1 MLLKEVWYGPGSP
14 TPPPALQRCCAPFVP
29 PASHVPQRGEW
40 TEEQLMADSSAFH
53 VRLLPMVE
61 GSAWT
66 SERGSAAEAQEAPRQ
81 AEPGATVQ
89 AGGDGAAH
97 DATEL

>member
-1 MLLKEVWYGPGSP
+1 MDGQGLP
-14 TPPPALQRCCAPFVP
+14 TAPPVLQRCCAPLVP
-29 PASHVPQRGEW
+29 PPHVPQRGEW

-66 SERGSAAEAQEAPRQ
+66 SERGSAAEAQEALGQ